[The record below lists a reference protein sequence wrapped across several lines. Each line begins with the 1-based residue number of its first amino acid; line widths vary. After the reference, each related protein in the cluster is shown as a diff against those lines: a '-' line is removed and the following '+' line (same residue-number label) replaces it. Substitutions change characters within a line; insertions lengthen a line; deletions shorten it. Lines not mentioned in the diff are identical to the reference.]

1 MPFINRCGTQ
11 VIDLQNKTVTP
22 GITQQTITPDD
33 GYDGLSQVIVGKAI
47 AIATGSC
54 VRPVASDGPSNYTA
68 TFNIEGTQ
76 DLPTS
81 SPDRIFV
88 TLITASGNAMC
99 ASEDSNESSY
109 DQGGVISIDA
119 TRADNG
125 YSTSVT
131 SYTGY
136 HTDINSGDPSYNPT
150 KRIYKGN
157 TSSVGYSYNSTART
171 ITITMPTTIKQR
183 PLFLLRVGA
192 NDISFKEC
200 YFYNINFMWS
210 YHVTRESLPVKYSIF
225 CMWGI

>member
-11 VIDLQNKTVTP
+11 VIDLQSKTVTP
-22 GITQQTITPDD
+22 GITQQIITPDD
-33 GYDGLSQVIVGKAI
+33 GYDGLSQITVGKAI

-54 VRPVASDGPSNYTA
+54 VRPVASDGPASYTA

-88 TLITASGNAMC
+88 TLMSASGNAMC
-99 ASEDSNESSY
+99 DSEDSNESSY
-109 DQGGVISIDA
+109 DQAGVISMDA

-136 HTDINSGDPSYNPT
+136 HTDINSGDPSYNT
-150 KRIYKGN
+150 AKRICKGS
-157 TSSVGYSYNSTART
+157 TSSVDYSYNSTART
-171 ITITMPTTIKQR
+171 ITITMPTTIEQR
-183 PLFLLRVGA
+183 PLFLLRVIA
-192 NDISFKEC
+192 NNFSFKRC

-210 YHVTRESLPVKYSIF
+210 YHVTIESLPVKYSIF

>member
-11 VIDLQNKTVTP
+11 VIDLQSKTVTP
-22 GITQQTITPDD
+22 GITQQIITPDD
-33 GYDGLSQVIVGKAI
+33 GYDGLSQITVGKAI

-54 VRPVASDGPSNYTA
+54 VRPVASDGPASYTA
-68 TFNIEGTQ
+68 TFNIDGTQ

-88 TLITASGNAMC
+88 TLTIASGNAMC
-99 ASEDSNESSY
+99 ASEGSNESSY
-109 DQGGVISIDA
+109 DQAGVISIDA
-119 TRADNG
+119 TRTDNG

-136 HTDINSGDPSYNPT
+136 YTDINGGNPSYNVT
-150 KRIYKGN
+150 KRICKGI
-157 TSSVGYSYNSTART
+157 TSSVDYSYNSTART
-171 ITITMPTTIKQR
+171 ITITMPTTIAQR
-183 PLFLLRVGA
+183 PSFVVRVVA
-192 NDISFKEC
+192 NSISFKEC

-210 YHVTRESLPVKYSIF
+210 YHVTLELLPVTYSIF

>member
-11 VIDLQNKTVTP
+11 VIDLQSKTVTP
-22 GITQQTITPDD
+22 GITQQIITPDD
-33 GYDGLSQVIVGKAI
+33 GYDGLSQVKVGKAI

-68 TFNIEGTQ
+68 TFNIEGAQ

-119 TRADNG
+119 TRANNG

-183 PLFLLRVGA
+183 PLFPLRVVA
-192 NDISFKEC
+192 NNVSFKEC

-210 YHVTRESLPVKYSIF
+210 YHVTRESLPVKYSMF

>member
-11 VIDLQNKTVTP
+11 VIDLQSKTVTP
-22 GITQQTITPDD
+22 GITQQIITPDD
-33 GYDGLSQVIVGKAI
+33 GYDGLRQVTVGKAI

-76 DLPTS
+76 DLPAS

-99 ASEDSNESSY
+99 QSEDSNESSY
-109 DQGGVISIDA
+109 EQGGVISIDA
-119 TRADNG
+119 TRANDG

-136 HTDINSGDPSYNPT
+136 YTDINGGDPSYNPT
-150 KRIYKGN
+150 KRIYEGN

-192 NDISFKEC
+192 NNFSFKEC

-210 YHVTRESLPVKYSIF
+210 YRVTLESLPVQYSMF

>member
-22 GITQQTITPDD
+22 GIAQQIITPDD
-33 GYDGLSQVIVGKAI
+33 GYDGLGQVTVGKAI

-54 VRPVASDGPSNYTA
+54 IRPVASDGPANYTA

-99 ASEDSNESSY
+99 QSEDSNESSY
-109 DQGGVISIDA
+109 EQGGVISIEA
-119 TRADNG
+119 TRANNG

-171 ITITMPTTIKQR
+171 ITITMPTTIEQR
-183 PLFLLRVGA
+183 PLFVLRVGA
-192 NDISFKEC
+192 NNVSFKEC

-210 YHVTRESLPVKYSIF
+210 YRVTLESLPVKYSIF

>member
-11 VIDLQNKTVTP
+11 VIDLQSKTVTP
-22 GITQQTITPDD
+22 GITQQIITPDD
-33 GYDGLSQVIVGKAI
+33 GYDGLSQITVGKAI

-54 VRPVASDGPSNYTA
+54 VRPVASDGPASYTA

-99 ASEDSNESSY
+99 TSVDSNESSY
-109 DQGGVISIDA
+109 DQAGVISIDA

-136 HTDINSGDPSYNPT
+136 HTDINSGNPSYNAT
-150 KRIYKGN
+150 KRICKGY
-157 TSSVGYSYNSTART
+157 TSSVDYSYNSTART
-171 ITITMPTTIKQR
+171 ITITMPTTIAQR
-183 PLFLLRVGA
+183 PVFLLRVSA
-192 NDISFKEC
+192 NHISFKEC

-210 YHVTRESLPVKYSIF
+210 YHVTLESLPVTYSIF